1 MAWAYCPTTPYD
13 INLKPDDDGCGLW
26 VLLCREEPEEHVA
39 VVDRVHRQEPS
50 VAFNVTVSS
59 LERVPYFKGIY
70 RLTLSQLGGGRLLF
84 LMGAP
89 NTLLLSNARVTIY
102 ILRTLY
108 RLYQKKIQPAVQ
120 YWSADQK
127 ITFWLFEFLNFFF
140 CYIVLQKKPVK
151 EKYIFHYYKKYIF

>member
-70 RLTLSQLGGGRLLF
+70 RLKLSRLGGK
-84 LMGAP
+84 A
-89 NTLLLSNARVTIY
+89 
-102 ILRTLY
+102 
-108 RLYQKKIQPAVQ
+108 
-120 YWSADQK
+120 
-127 ITFWLFEFLNFFF
+127 TFSYGGSKHVALIKRS
-140 CYIVLQKKPVK
+140 CD
-151 EKYIFHYYKKYIF
+151 